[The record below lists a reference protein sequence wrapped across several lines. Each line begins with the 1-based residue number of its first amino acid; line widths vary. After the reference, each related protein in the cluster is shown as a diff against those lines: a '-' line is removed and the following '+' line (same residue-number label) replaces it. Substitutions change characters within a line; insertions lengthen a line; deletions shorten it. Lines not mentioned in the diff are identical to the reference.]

1 MAFEINDLSL
11 LAALVVLSVGGT
23 FAILYL
29 IKFFG
34 EKSKRK
40 YTKLSKDMVA
50 EADFFSTA
58 GAFLACS
65 KSAVL
70 AV

>member
-1 MAFEINDLSL
+1 L
-11 LAALVVLSVGGT
+11 
-23 FAILYL
+23 
-29 IKFFG
+29 
-34 EKSKRK
+34 EKKAKES
-40 YTKLSKDMVA
+40 TAKLSKDVVA